1 MRRVAAVLILI
12 SAVAFAQAKPKH
24 VKPAAGTQAAAA
36 STANLVAL
44 PSPSSLYQI
53 QIMVRA
59 GSANDPAGKEGTASM
74 VASTLIQGG
83 FGDPKAPMTK
93 EKLAEIT
100 RPWGDAATPEIR
112 VDKQA
117 TVISVTVPKENLPEF
132 LAKVLKPMLQQPLFQ
147 ENEIERLR
155 KEALVNIQSR
165 IRLEQQELLGLLALD
180 DYIFHGTPLGHI
192 PAGTVRGL
200 NALTRQD
207 LVDFYKQY
215 YKRENVFITTT
226 ISDAAEQKA
235 IASALPAGGKAVAPA
250 EIHPEAV
257 QGREL
262 VIVTQPNAIATGI
275 HFGFP
280 IDVKRGDPDYW
291 PLFVA
296 NVYLGTHRDSFGRL
310 YNDIR
315 EQRGYNYGDYAYIEY
330 LAGRPFFLFPPP
342 GTPRT
347 QQYFSIWIRPVAHQY
362 THFIV
367 KAATAELDNF
377 VKNGMTAE
385 QVAGAKNK
393 ARTLY
398 LKYSDSKSRQ
408 LGYKLDDMFYGMR
421 AQGYLDDMLK
431 NVAAVT
437 PEQVNAAIKKCLQ
450 TANLKY
456 VIVTNEAEG
465 AKLADDIANNTN
477 IANKTLAEYHITE
490 PVPPE
495 KQALLKQDDQWKA
508 YPLNIPR
515 DRIKVVKAEQMFES
529 DGMAGGQQ

>member
-12 SAVAFAQAKPKH
+12 SAVAFAQGKPAKTKNA
-24 VKPAAGTQAAAA
+24 KPAASA
-36 STANLVAL
+36 SNLVAL

-53 QIMVRA
+53 QIMVKA
-59 GSANDPAGKEGTASM
+59 GSADDPAGKEGTADLLSS
-74 VASTLIQGG
+74 ALIEGG
-83 FGDPKAPMTK
+83 FGDPKAPITK

-100 RPWGDAATPEIR
+100 RPWGDAATPNIR

-117 TVISVTVPKENLPEF
+117 TVISVIVPKENLQEF
-132 LAKVLKPMLQQPLFQ
+132 LAKVFKPMLQQPLFQ
-147 ENEIERLR
+147 QAEIDRLK

-165 IRLEQQELLGLLALD
+165 LRFEQQELLGLLALD
-180 DYIFHGTPLGHI
+180 DYIFQGTQLGHV

-200 NALTRQD
+200 NAITRQD
-207 LVDFYKQY
+207 LVDFYKKY
-215 YKRENVFITTT
+215 YTRENVFITTT
-226 ISDAAEQKA
+226 ISDPAEQKA
-235 IASALPAGGKAVAPA
+235 IASALPAGGEAGAAAVIP
-250 EIHPEAV
+250 PKPV
-257 QGREL
+257 QGREM
-262 VIVTQPNAIATGI
+262 VIITQPNAIATGI

-280 IDVKRGDPDYW
+280 IDLKRGDPDYW

-296 NVYLGTHRDSFGRL
+296 NVFLGTHRDSFGHL
-310 YNDIR
+310 YQDIR
-315 EQRGYNYGDYAYIEY
+315 EQRGYNYGDYSYIEY

-347 QQYFSIWIRPVAHQY
+347 EQYFSIWIRPVAHQY

-377 VKNGMTAE
+377 VKTGMTAE
-385 QVAGAKNK
+385 QVESAKNK

-408 LGYKLDDMFYGMR
+408 LGYKLDDMFNGMR
-421 AQGYLDDMLK
+421 DKGYLDDMLK

-437 PEQVNAAIKKCLQ
+437 PEQVNAAIKKYLQ

-456 VIVTNEAEG
+456 VIVTNESEG

-477 IANKTLAEYHITE
+477 ITSKTLAEYHISE

-495 KQALLKQDDQWKA
+495 KQELLKQDDEWKA
-508 YPLNIPR
+508 YPLNIAR
-515 DRIKVVKAEQMFES
+515 DHIRVVKAEQMFET
-529 DGMAGGQQ
+529 DGMAGTVQ